1 MQRISSI
8 TFWDFLMFYQ
18 IFLSPQVK
26 RWAIVTYINIVYTSC
41 LTNCRTTWQSL
52 ANSQFPKKMNP
63 HRPDAPAIPQRNRKA
78 HKDSAPTPKARS
90 HPPGKIPRAN
100 FHEITKFGLMYAKIP
115 QTSKHILKSSGPNLD
130 KIDQIVGELF
140 TQWIFL
146 KEILQNLRKIAWA
159 YHEVPTFQASLLPN
173 LGKCEKFLTRG
184 FFSKTRPKPCWPTCV
199 SL

>member
-1 MQRISSI
+1 MGNCYLYKHGIYELPHKLPNDKTISS
-8 TFWDFLMFYQ
+8 
-18 IFLSPQVK
+18 
-26 RWAIVTYINIVYTSC
+26 
-41 LTNCRTTWQSL
+41 
-52 ANSQFPKKMNP
+52 QFPIPPPAPAPPPKKMNP

-78 HKDSAPTPKARS
+78 HKDSAPTPKTRS

-100 FHEITKFGLMYAKIP
+100 FHEIAKFGLMYAKIP